1 MIRSLKDLLVVEL
14 DRLILHESYDAKRLA
29 RLRRRVEAEKFQQNP
44 VIVSAFEDDYLVLDG
59 VHRVRGMAE
68 IGCRFILVQVV
79 ELPDKAEGWAHLL
92 RGVTPQKLE
101 TLENIETP
109 SGTGSH
115 LADVE
120 YADGGHALVESG
132 DRSLA
137 GQVAALW
144 GLQSLYPEEEVV
156 RRVEGGT
163 RVNLEAGEA
172 LIHYRD
178 FTPQELVEVVR
189 AGSIL
194 PAGITHFRVRE
205 RVLGIRFPLEKLR
218 GGNLDGRNKELESL
232 VAERWEQNR
241 VRYYDEPIV
250 LFE

>member
-1 MIRSLKDLLVVEL
+1 MVEL
-14 DRLILHESYDAKRLA
+14 DRLILHEAHDAKRLA

-59 VHRVRGMAE
+59 VHRVRGMVG

-101 TLENIETP
+101 TLEN
-109 SGTGSH
+109 SRGSTRYRQFIWPKY
-115 LADVE
+115 E
-120 YADGGHALVESG
+120 YADGGNTLVGAE

-137 GQVAALW
+137 GQVSALW

-156 RRVEGGT
+156 RRVEGGA
-163 RVNLEAGEA
+163 RANLEAGEA

-189 AGSIL
+189 AGSVL

-205 RVLGIRFPLEKLR
+205 RVLGVRFPLEKLR
-218 GGNLDGRNKELESL
+218 GGNLDGRNKELKSL

-241 VRYYDEPIV
+241 VRYYDEPVV